1 MKLIIVESPTKA
13 KTISQFLGSGFTV
26 LSSYGHMRDLPE
38 KKLGIDVKNNFAP
51 EYIIPE
57 RSKKNVANIEKASK
71 KANTII
77 LATDEDREGEA
88 IAWHIMQVLSGKT
101 DKTENKNPKPKEF
114 QRIAF
119 HEITKRAIEDALN
132 NPRNVDM
139 NLVNAQQARR
149 ILDRLVG
156 YKLSPF
162 LWKKVARGL
171 SAGRV
176 QSVAVRLIVEKERE
190 IQAFKAQEYWNINCV
205 FEKDSMQFIGE
216 LSGHKDKKIG
226 KLSISGEK
234 EAQKIKNDLENQK
247 FNIQKIEKKEVLKSP
262 TPPFT
267 TSTMQQSAS
276 SKMRFSAKQTMRLA
290 QQLYEGI
297 KINNEQVG
305 LITYMRTDS
314 LNLANDFLEKTQKF
328 IVDSFGKDYGIGSP
342 RKFKTKSKNAQEA
355 HEAIRPTDAKK
366 TPTSVKDY
374 LSPQQYKLYDLIWRQ
389 AVASQMREAVFDT
402 TKAEIKSENEY
413 YFKAGGEIM
422 KFDGFLKIYSAK
434 EIQNKILPSLQ
445 EKDEVQ
451 LVKINGEQKFTEP
464 PARYSEARLIKV
476 LEEKGIGRP
485 STYAPTISTIQDRNY
500 VKKNEQRKLQ
510 PTEIGIIVNDLL
522 VKHFSKIVDIDFT
535 AKMEED
541 LDKIANG
548 EKEWPPMIKD
558 FYEPFL
564 ENLKNKEKEINKKD
578 ITEEESEKIC
588 EKCGKKMVI
597 KLGRYGK
604 FIACSNYPECKNT
617 KSLKEPEVTD
627 EKCEKCGS
635 PMQVKHGRFG
645 QFLGCSKYPECKNIK
660 SYQKK
665 TGKKCQKCGEGDI
678 VEKMTKKKRTFFG
691 CSRYPNCDFASWKR
705 P

>member
-262 TPPFT
+262 APPFT

-366 TPTSVKDY
+366 TPASVKDY

-500 VKKNEQRKLQ
+500 VIKNEQRKLQ

-617 KSLKEPEVTD
+617 KSLEEPEVTD